1 MLDEMATQARRKKKD
16 AAEVADPSEPRAV
29 AEALLNAGVDME
41 WAIKQLKKFAEK
53 GTTPAQLTC
62 LKMILQLLLT
72 GGLYDAMQLGS
83 GTRRPKIPKE
93 KMPETVD
100 GQKPNVDAV
109 VDEYLAQEKVK
120 RDDREEKEN
129 GQGQTDEAGDSP
141 DGDEGGRDLPVL
153 SAGPADGPG
162 DR

>member
-1 MLDEMATQARRKKKD
+1 MLDGMAPQAKSQKKG
-16 AAEVADPSEPRAV
+16 AADVTDPSEPRAV

-41 WAIKQLKKFAEK
+41 WAVKQLKKFAED

-62 LKMILQLLLT
+62 LKMAVQLLLT
-72 GGLYDAMQLGS
+72 GGLYDAMQMGS

-120 RDDREEKEN
+120 RGDREEKEN
-129 GQGQTDEAGDSP
+129 ERQGADEAGDP
-141 DGDEGGRDLPVL
+141 ADGDEGGRDLPVL
-153 SAGPADGPG
+153 SAGPADGLG
-162 DR
+162 DQ

>member
-1 MLDEMATQARRKKKD
+1 MATQAKGKKKAAGD
-16 AAEVADPSEPRAV
+16 APDPSDPRAV
-29 AEALLNAGVDME
+29 AEALLNADVDMK
-41 WAIKQLKKFAEK
+41 WAITQLKNFAEK

-93 KMPETVD
+93 KLPETVD

-120 RDDREEKEN
+120 RGDREEKEN
-129 GQGQTDEAGDSP
+129 ERGRAEEAGDSAG
-141 DGDEGGRDLPVL
+141 GDQGGRDLQALPVG
-153 SAGPADGPG
+153 SANGFG
-162 DR
+162 DQ